1 MEDIIGKYLY
11 IIIFVGIIVIN
22 ILRSLK
28 KRQPVPEHAESEEN
42 EVDDFWNQPPPPQQQ
57 PAFQVQQVQSKPKN
71 VETIFPKNEFKKQE
85 TGRLMLTEEHN
96 NPISVEFNDRDDARR
111 AFIYSEI
118 WNRKY

>member
-28 KRQPVPEHAESEEN
+28 KQQPVPVPEHAEPEESEGG
-42 EVDDFWNQPPPPQQQ
+42 DFWNQSPPPQQQ
-57 PAFQVQQVQSKPKN
+57 PAFQVQQVQSRPKN
-71 VETIFPKNEFKKQE
+71 VETIFPKNVKKE
-85 TGRLMLTEEHN
+85 NSHLMLTEEHN